1 MVRDKDVLQGKQD
14 GTPLTQTYQL
24 AAMAKM
30 SRKPMNKN
38 DSRLFA
44 ETRSV
49 EKIIV
54 LTSCPCAVP
63 NPVRTMTPRQ
73 PPSGVLIGDSISAAD
88 GKCKSVCWR
97 IYIIP
102 YMI

>member
-1 MVRDKDVLQGKQD
+1 
-14 GTPLTQTYQL
+14 
-24 AAMAKM
+24 MAKM

-38 DSRLFA
+38 DSTLFA

-88 GKCKSVCWR
+88 GKRQLACR
-97 IYIIP
+97 DIYIIA